1 MAGDDSGL
9 GFAFWAK
16 IAGGI
21 IVIGIAGLIL
31 MLLIT
36 SAVYAFGFLG
46 ALVAFAAVLLLIRVV
61 LRPPP
66 DRGVRRLLGP
76 ARRPSRVPQTA

>member
-1 MAGDDSGL
+1 MADDDNGL
-9 GFAFWAK
+9 GFGFWAK

-46 ALVAFAAVLLLIRVV
+46 ALVAFAAVLLLIAWFY
-61 LRPPP
+61 
-66 DRGVRRLLGP
+66 DRRQVEEYED
-76 ARRPSRVPQTA
+76 S

>member
-1 MAGDDSGL
+1 MDDDSGL
-9 GFAFWAK
+9 GFRFWAK

-36 SAVYAFGFLG
+36 SAVYALGFLG
-46 ALVAFAAVLLLIRVV
+46 AFVAFAAILLLIAWFY
-61 LRPPP
+61 
-66 DRGVRRLLGP
+66 DRRQVEEYED
-76 ARRPSRVPQTA
+76 S